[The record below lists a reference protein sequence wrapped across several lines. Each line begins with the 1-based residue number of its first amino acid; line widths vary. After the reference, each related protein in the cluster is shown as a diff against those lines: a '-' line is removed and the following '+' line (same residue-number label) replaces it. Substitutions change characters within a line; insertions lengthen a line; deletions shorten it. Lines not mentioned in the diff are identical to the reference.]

1 MNKFTWVTLWLLA
14 LAGLQGSLAFANA
27 EPQQT
32 SAVQPP
38 RLQSLAELE
47 EQAKTSRPLE
57 INGWKSL
64 FGGKVLFIRTPEL
77 PMLDLHVSFPAG
89 STQDGAHPGLAAA
102 TFSLLNEGV
111 PGKDLSAILETFDS
125 LGAKLGMS
133 IDPDRASFSLRTLAA
148 TEKRDPALLLFTQIL
163 GEPLLTDESLSSV
176 KKELTHILKTQ
187 QQDPSSQITHAMNE
201 LLMPG
206 NPYAQ
211 PIYGTEKSVAALS
224 REQIQAFHRQAY
236 TASNVLIT
244 LVGDLTLEQAQAMS
258 LQVFNALPAG
268 SEMAGAMPISRR
280 QGDTKSRHIEHPL
293 SQTHIQLG
301 QTGVTRQHPDYLALT
316 VAHMIFGG
324 QNPSSRLM
332 KELREKR
339 GLTYAVQL
347 QSTFWKGGSAA
358 VISLKTSPQFSEGA
372 VKLVQS
378 MYRDYLLTGPTQQE
392 LDDTLR
398 QLRISTA
405 LNSASNAQILSR
417 LVDINQNDL
426 PLDLNFS
433 VEQAQGLTVAQIKGA
448 LNKHFDAD
456 QWSVVTVGPNVEQRP
471 LPLPASE
478 VPQSMCRAETGFVA
492 S

>member
-1 MNKFTWVTLWLLA
+1 
-14 LAGLQGSLAFANA
+14 
-27 EPQQT
+27 
-32 SAVQPP
+32 
-38 RLQSLAELE
+38 
-47 EQAKTSRPLE
+47 
-57 INGWKSL
+57 
-64 FGGKVLFIRTPEL
+64 
-77 PMLDLHVSFPAG
+77 
-89 STQDGAHPGLAAA
+89 
-102 TFSLLNEGV
+102 
-111 PGKDLSAILETFDS
+111 
-125 LGAKLGMS
+125 
-133 IDPDRASFSLRTLAA
+133 
-148 TEKRDPALLLFTQIL
+148 
-163 GEPLLTDESLSSV
+163 
-176 KKELTHILKTQ
+176 
-187 QQDPSSQITHAMNE
+187 
-201 LLMPG
+201 
-206 NPYAQ
+206 
-211 PIYGTEKSVAALS
+211 
-224 REQIQAFHRQAY
+224 
-236 TASNVLIT
+236 
-244 LVGDLTLEQAQAMS
+244 MS

-358 VISLKTSPQFSEGA
+358 IISLKTSPQFSEGA

-417 LVDINQNDL
+417 LVAINQNDL

-433 VEQAQGLTVAQIKGA
+433 VEQVQGLTVAQIKGA

-456 QWSVVTVGPNVEQRP
+456 QWSVVTVGPTVEQRP